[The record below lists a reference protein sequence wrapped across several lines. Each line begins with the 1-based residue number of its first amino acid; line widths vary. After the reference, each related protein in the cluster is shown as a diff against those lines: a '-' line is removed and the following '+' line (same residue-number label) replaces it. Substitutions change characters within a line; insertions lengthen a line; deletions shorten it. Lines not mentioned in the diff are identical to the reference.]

1 MTPEPFLISLRD
13 LEIALP
19 PGPDG
24 RRRRVRV
31 SVRAIVT
38 GFTGEEDDRLDADE
52 LVEIVRARTEQGAP
66 TDEIL
71 ARQVRDE
78 VIGIKGVAS
87 AVVSVKDIDRHEDAE
102 FVAVST
108 LPDPKHAVLYGVLP

>member
-1 MTPEPFLISLRD
+1 MPEPFLISLRD

-19 PGPDG
+19 PVADG
-24 RRRRVRV
+24 RGRRVRV

-38 GFTGEEDDRLDADE
+38 GFTGEDYDRFDTDE
-52 LVEIVRARTEQGAP
+52 VVEIVRARTEQGAL

-71 ARQVRDE
+71 ARQIRDE
-78 VIGIKGVAS
+78 VIGITGVAS

-102 FVAVST
+102 FLAVST